1 MTTRAASRAATSS
14 TASSDASADSR
25 RSSLAD
31 STAHVG
37 GFDIDATRPAKRSRL
52 SDRSNQSANEQSSV
66 TTTLLNVKPASR
78 RLKNHDSF
86 DVPALTIIDGD
97 DASGRVLSVDG
108 SENGNGN
115 VTHPRIEN
123 EHVNVIRTLKP
134 FPLPRRRGRGR
145 RPKNSQPDLAT
156 ESANESVDQRTPARS
171 ASRANGQTVDTD
183 QEQPA
188 RIIKRLPG
196 RRRAPNPN
204 ISIEAD
210 LRRQLQLKMG
220 YRAVAKALKPIL
232 AELAKRTV
240 EELESSQ
247 DAHKHTEE
255 YDIVMRELGQRLQ
268 SRLEILDNEKKLLE
282 EHAERLR
289 EANENTA
296 SGQYEVSNST
306 RLLRS

>member
-14 TASSDASADSR
+14 TTPSDASADSR

-37 GFDIDATRPAKRSRL
+37 GFDIDAGRPAKRSRL
-52 SDRSNQSANEQSSV
+52 SDPSNQSANDNSTV
-66 TTTLLNVKPASR
+66 TTSLLNVKPASR
-78 RLKNHDSF
+78 RLKNEDSF
-86 DVPALTIIDGD
+86 DVPALTIDGD
-97 DASGRVLSVDG
+97 DASGTLLSIDA
-108 SENGNGN
+108 SENGNGTATN
-115 VTHPRIEN
+115 PPDEEEDVH
-123 EHVNVIRTLKP
+123 VIRTLKP

-145 RPKNSQPDLAT
+145 RPKNALPDLAV
-156 ESANESVDQRTPARS
+156 ESANESLDQRTPARS

-183 QEQPA
+183 QEQPT

-220 YRAVAKALKPIL
+220 YRAVAKALKPVL

-240 EELESSQ
+240 EELETGP
-247 DAHKHTEE
+247 DAHKRSEE
-255 YDIVMRELGQRLQ
+255 YDIVIRGLDQRLQ
-268 SRLEILDNEKKLLE
+268 SRLVILENEKKLLE
-282 EHAERLR
+282 EHAERMR
-289 EANENTA
+289 KANEEA
-296 SGQYEVSNST
+296 SNEQYEVRSPACP
-306 RLLRS
+306 LRS